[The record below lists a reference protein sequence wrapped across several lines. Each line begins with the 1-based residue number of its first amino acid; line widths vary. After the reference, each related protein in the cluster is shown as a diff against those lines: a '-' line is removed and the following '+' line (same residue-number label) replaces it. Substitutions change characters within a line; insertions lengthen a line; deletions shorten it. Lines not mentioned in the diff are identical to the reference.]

1 MFYSG
6 YILICNNLTVW
17 NKSILQPIVVKF
29 CFFYRYNCLL
39 HCYLLLL
46 SLTIMPSAISITLLH
61 FAAISLSWIT
71 MIIVLPDS
79 FSFSKTDIIS
89 SVVLLSSAP
98 VGSSASITDGS
109 LTYST
114 GNSRTL
120 FLSARQLV
128 TVLVC
133 LLFYSDQFKRSLCC
147 FSFIFGL
154 VFCKIKR
161 EHYPLLP
168 VRWQRVFCLGR
179 GIVGRI
185 RWKRRCRLSGHRLI
199 TCKPHRALGSLLS
212 VALSSM
218 WVRHL
223 HFSIIRWGDC
233 QCSIWSTKV
242 FIFSD
247 ATVQLQRLG
256 VFNLGAIF
264 MYSSSPWVHIEPIT
278 SILHNR

>member
-1 MFYSG
+1 
-6 YILICNNLTVW
+6 
-17 NKSILQPIVVKF
+17 
-29 CFFYRYNCLL
+29 
-39 HCYLLLL
+39 
-46 SLTIMPSAISITLLH
+46 MPSAISITLLH

-168 VRWQRVFCLGR
+168 VR
-179 GIVGRI
+179 
-185 RWKRRCRLSGHRLI
+185 
-199 TCKPHRALGSLLS
+199 
-212 VALSSM
+212 
-218 WVRHL
+218 
-223 HFSIIRWGDC
+223 
-233 QCSIWSTKV
+233 
-242 FIFSD
+242 
-247 ATVQLQRLG
+247 
-256 VFNLGAIF
+256 
-264 MYSSSPWVHIEPIT
+264 
-278 SILHNR
+278 

>member
-1 MFYSG
+1 
-6 YILICNNLTVW
+6 
-17 NKSILQPIVVKF
+17 
-29 CFFYRYNCLL
+29 
-39 HCYLLLL
+39 
-46 SLTIMPSAISITLLH
+46 
-61 FAAISLSWIT
+61 

-161 EHYPLLP
+161 EQYPLLP

-218 WVRHL
+218 WVKHL
-223 HFSIIRWGDC
+223 HFMKASFFAFISFKMTSSTFVVPPFDYSI
-233 QCSIWSTKV
+233 SINVAGFKY
-242 FIFSD
+242 
-247 ATVQLQRLG
+247 AKNPEL
-256 VFNLGAIF
+256 
-264 MYSSSPWVHIEPIT
+264 YSPRFCRKH
-278 SILHNR
+278 R